1 VGQESIDRIFP
12 PVIPRALP
20 TMFGNPLITQ
30 EPGSIGYV
38 DLGFEVD
45 RYGRSSR
52 ARILAATDNSTR
64 AVEKRLVQLVE
75 RSRFRPR
82 IVDGQVADSG
92 PIVVR
97 YFFSE

>member
-1 VGQESIDRIFP
+1 
-12 PVIPRALP
+12 
-20 TMFGNPLITQ
+20 MFGNPLITQ